1 MVPVGASYKS
11 AEDDWREKHAL
22 TAFGALDKRC
32 AVRAFAQDFDL
43 VLTVGAKSCHSYVG
57 GIFALEFLLLCPNLS
72 IVLRVL
78 DHRCSS
84 GHGIPFSC
92 DISLVGEDLD

>member
-1 MVPVGASYKS
+1 M
-11 AEDDWREKHAL
+11 
-22 TAFGALDKRC
+22 
-32 AVRAFAQDFDL
+32 RAFAENFDL
-43 VLTVGAKSCHSYVG
+43 VFTVGAKSGHRDVG
-57 GIFALEFLLLCPNLS
+57 RILALEFLLLCS
-72 IVLRVL
+72 YVSVVLWVL